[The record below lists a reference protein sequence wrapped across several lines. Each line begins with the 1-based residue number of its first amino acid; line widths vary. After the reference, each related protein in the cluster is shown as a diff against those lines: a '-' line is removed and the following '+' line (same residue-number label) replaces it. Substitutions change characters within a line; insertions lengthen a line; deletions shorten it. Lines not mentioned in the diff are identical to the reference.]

1 MENTIHPNLRPTKI
15 FISYAWTS
23 KVYQEKVIKFAQRLR
38 ENGIDVVADFW
49 DLNPGNSLFAFME
62 SMVTDPT
69 IDKVLVLC
77 NKIYAD
83 KAAAYTGGV
92 GTETQ
97 IIGPHIYNQVRQEKF
112 IPIILEREE
121 LDTEYIPVHMNGL
134 IYIDLDRDFEKGFEE
149 LLRLLYNKPL
159 LRKPELG
166 TAPSYLFEEKK
177 TRFRVDGILSSMQ
190 DAIIHRPGRIASLSY
205 DYKRAFLEDLEE
217 YRIMELSEPYDEQ
230 IYNLIH
236 EMIPLRNNYI
246 KFVELLCSDH
256 TLFDTK
262 TLTDFFETLY
272 VYSGPYGTTGPV
284 QFEHYRY
291 FIHELFLYTTT
302 ILISRKMYDKL
313 NAICKHRYFVKYN
326 NYDELLDGSYGFFY
340 FYLHSLVKTRNSRLK
355 LNRISLHADLIKEQS
370 ISSGYSWE
378 NIIEADC
385 MLYCIKDIQ
394 RLLGKK
400 QEYSKRWYPVTY
412 AYFQFSDPILP
423 ILQRLKSREHF
434 DEIKKL
440 LGVESLEQLENVK
453 KLSAEEEYRS
463 SVPTLNNLLPN
474 ELTIY

>member
-1 MENTIHPNLRPTKI
+1 MENKLHSNSRPPKI

-23 KVYQEKVIKFAQRLR
+23 EEYQEKVIKFAQRLR

-97 IIGPHIYNQVRQEKF
+97 IIGPHIYNKVRQEKF
-112 IPIILEREE
+112 IPVILEREE
-121 LDTEYIPVHMNGL
+121 LDMEYIPVHMSGL
-134 IYIDLDRDFEKGFEE
+134 IYIDLDRRFEKGFEE

-166 TAPSYLFEEKK
+166 TAPSYIFEEKK
-177 TRFRVDGILSSMQ
+177 TRFKVDGILSSMQ
-190 DAIIHRPGRIASLSY
+190 DAIIHRPGRIASLCY
-205 DYKRAFLEDLEE
+205 DYKKALLEDLEA
-217 YRIMELSEPYDEQ
+217 YRVLELSEPYDEQ
-230 IYNLIH
+230 VYNLIQ

-246 KFVELLCSDH
+246 KFMELLCSDQ
-256 TLFDTK
+256 TVFDTK
-262 TLTDFFETLY
+262 MITDLFETLNI
-272 VYSGPYGTTGPV
+272 YSGSFGTTGPIE
-284 QFEHYRY
+284 FEHFRY
-291 FIHELFLYTTT
+291 FIHELFLYTIT
-302 ILISRKMYDKL
+302 ILISRNMYDKL
-313 NAICKHRYFVKYN
+313 HEICKHRYFVKYN
-326 NYDELLDGSYGFFY
+326 NYAELQDGSYGFFY
-340 FYLHSLVKTRNSRLK
+340 FYLHSLIDTRNRRLQ
-355 LNRISLHADLIKEQS
+355 LNRTSVHADLIKEQS

-378 NIIEADC
+378 NLIEADC
-385 MLYCIKDIQ
+385 LLYCIKDIQ
-394 RLLGKK
+394 RLLEKK

-434 DEIKKL
+434 NEIKKL
-440 LGVESLEQLENVK
+440 LGVESIEQLENVK
-453 KLSAEEEYRS
+453 KLSAEEYRS
-463 SVPTLNNLLPN
+463 SVPSLNSLLPN
-474 ELTIY
+474 ELAIY